1 MVHFQPFRAYL
12 PELTRGESIEDRVSP
27 PYDVISDEERK
38 ELQSHKYNVTNIT
51 LGGVNGD
58 YSLAGQKLQQWM
70 KDDILVRDRSECFYL
85 YEQQFVDGGLIHT
98 RFGLIGALAA
108 EGYSPNGVI
117 PHEET
122 FSKVKEDRLNL
133 LRGTET
139 HCESIFG
146 LFDDYPDDL
155 EKRVLEHAEKLFS
168 FSDTQGVS
176 HTLHRI
182 SEEDMVREI
191 GEMFLRKRILIAD
204 GHHRYETA
212 CRYAEENARKRKKG
226 FVLATLVSMRDRGLV
241 VRPTH
246 RLISGLKITEAQ
258 LLERLS
264 KDFALSKASSE
275 EDMLE
280 RMAEVEGKLL
290 GLMSRQACYVLAPR
304 REGSTPLQRLDTSV
318 CEEHIIKPIVQ
329 AKDNE
334 GAKVAYDHDEESV
347 SERVRDGEFDYAIM
361 LSPPSLDLIW
371 DIASAGGKMPKKSTY
386 FFPKMWSGLVYL
398 RMR

>member
-1 MVHFQPFRAYL
+1 MVQFQPFRAYL

-27 PYDVISDEERK
+27 PYDVISDAERK

-58 YSLAGQKLQQWM
+58 YTQAGERLQQWI
-70 KDDILVRDRSECFYL
+70 KDDILVRDRGECYYL
-85 YEQQFVDGGLIHT
+85 YEQQFVDVGLIHT

-108 EGYSPNGVI
+108 VGYSPNGVI

-146 LFDDYPDDL
+146 LFDDHPDDL

-182 SEEDMVREI
+182 SEVDMVREI
-191 GEMFLRKRILIAD
+191 EEMFLHKRILIAD

-226 FVLATLVSMRDRGLV
+226 FVLATLVSMKDRGLV

-264 KDFALSKASSE
+264 KDFALTKASSE
-275 EDMLE
+275 MDMLE
-280 RMAEVEGKLL
+280 RMEEVEGKLL
-290 GLMSRQACYVLAPR
+290 GLMSRQACYVLAPK

-329 AKDNE
+329 SKENE

-347 SERVRDGEFDYAIM
+347 SERVKDGEFDYAIM

>member
-1 MVHFQPFRAYL
+1 MVQFHPFRAYL

-27 PYDVISDEERK
+27 PYDVISDAERK
-38 ELQSHKYNVTNIT
+38 ELQSHTYNVTNIT

-58 YSLAGQKLQQWM
+58 YTRAGERLQQWI
-70 KDDILVRDRSECFYL
+70 KDDILVRDRGECFYL

-146 LFDDYPDDL
+146 LFDDHPDDL

-182 SEEDMVREI
+182 SEEEMVREI
-191 GEMFLRKRILIAD
+191 EEMFLQKRILIAD

-226 FVLATLVSMRDRGLV
+226 FVLATLVSMKDRGLV

-258 LLERLS
+258 FLERLS

-275 EDMLE
+275 RDMLE

-290 GLMSRQACYVLAPR
+290 GLMSRHACYVLAPK

-329 AKDNE
+329 AKEND

-347 SERVRDGEFDYAIM
+347 SERVKDGEFDYAIM